1 MEARYYLTCLWP
13 GLAEVWWRGRLT
25 GLPAAVA
32 FTFALNLYLIARYLY
47 PEWIAGGLVSLGFWV
62 GLLVWAFYVVRS
74 VRELPGL
81 IAPRSV
87 SEQPDRFAEARSA
100 YLRGEWPEAEGL
112 LTDVLAIEPRDPP
125 ALLLLAGV
133 YRHTGRLEAATLLM
147 NEIRRLEVA
156 DSWWL
161 EVRAESH
168 RLESAI
174 GRSKPASSDGES
186 DLERQTDDPKR
197 DSDAD
202 SDAADMTA
210 NRPAAA

>member
-1 MEARYYLTCLWP
+1 MEAKYYLTCLWP

-47 PEWIAGGLVSLGFWV
+47 PEWIAGGLVSIGFWV
-62 GLLVWAFYVVRS
+62 GLLVWAFYVIHS

-81 IAPRSV
+81 MTPRSV
-87 SEQPDRFAEARSA
+87 SEKPDRFAEAQAA
-100 YLRGEWPEAEGL
+100 YLRSQWTESEGL

-133 YRHTGRLEAATLLM
+133 YRHTGRFEAATLLM
-147 NEIRRLEVA
+147 NEIRRLEVS

-161 EVRAESH
+161 EVQAESR
-168 RLESAI
+168 RLETALV
-174 GRSKPASSDGES
+174 RSKPAPADGQSDPEPQA
-186 DLERQTDDPKR
+186 EVRKTDR
-197 DSDAD
+197 DAD
-202 SDAADMTA
+202 SNAADMTA
-210 NRPAAA
+210 NPPATA

>member
-25 GLPAAVA
+25 GLPAAIA
-32 FTFALNLYLIARYLY
+32 FTLALNLYLIARYLY

-62 GLLVWAFYVVRS
+62 GLLVWAFYVIHS
-74 VRELPGL
+74 IRELPRM

-87 SEQPDRFAEARSA
+87 SEKPDRFAEAQAA
-100 YLRGEWPEAEGL
+100 YLRGHWPEAEGL
-112 LTDVLAIEPRDPP
+112 LTDVLSIEPRDPP

-133 YRHTGRLEAATLLM
+133 YRHTARLEAATLLM

-161 EVRAESH
+161 EVQAESR

-174 GRSKPASSDGES
+174 GRSKPASGDGES
-186 DLERQTDDPKR
+186 DPERQAGDPETD
-197 DSDAD
+197 SEAN

>member
-47 PEWIAGGLVSLGFWV
+47 PEWIAGGLVSIGFWV
-62 GLLVWAFYVVRS
+62 GLLVWAFYVIHS
-74 VRELPGL
+74 IREVPGL

-87 SEQPDRFAEARSA
+87 SEKPDRFPEAQAA

-125 ALLLLAGV
+125 ALMLLAGV
-133 YRHTGRLEAATLLM
+133 YRYTGRLEAATLLM

-161 EVRAESH
+161 EVQAESR

-174 GRSKPASSDGES
+174 ARSKRTSGDGES
-186 DLERQTDDPKR
+186 DPEPHADGPKT
-197 DSDAD
+197 DSDVD